1 VPEEARWYVEVPN
14 HGLVT
19 VNRASTAARAA
30 CAAVSYRDVITGKPQ
45 TETQDVAVLNW
56 DNKCA
61 GLFCVT
67 HKPCGKRKR
76 PKYSAKRTG
85 DDLE

>member
-19 VNRASTAARAA
+19 VNQASTAARAA
-30 CAAVSYRDVITGKPQ
+30 CAAVSYRDGITGKPQ
-45 TETQDVAVLNW
+45 VETEDVAVLDW

-67 HKPCGKRKR
+67 YKRRGRRKH